1 LAKAYFIT
9 ATDTGIGKTFIAAG
23 LGFAAQSKGL
33 NVGISKPISCGGI
46 EDAVFYKNKLKLK
59 DSIDDI
65 NPVKFKQPLSP
76 YAAMK
81 TEKKKVNIARIKR
94 SINNLRKDR
103 DIVLVEGLGG
113 AMAPIKRDYY
123 VADMIKALQMSC
135 VVIARAGLGTINHT
149 LMTIDELKKRKIRIV
164 GIIMNGFDGREISQ
178 RSNAQVIEKLSG
190 IKVIGK
196 IKAKSSFADMVKQ
209 IQKQRILNTL
219 TPAPLSM
226 KWRGEAERERGGVR
240 K

>member
-1 LAKAYFIT
+1 LGKAFFVT
-9 ATDTGIGKTFIAAG
+9 ATDTEIGKTFIAAG
-23 LGFAAQSKGL
+23 LGFAAQSKGSK
-33 NVGISKPISCGGI
+33 VGISKPISCGGI

-65 NPVKFKQPLSP
+65 NPVKFKQALSP

-81 TEKKKVNIARIKR
+81 TEKKKIDIAKIKR
-94 SINNLRKDR
+94 SIKNLYKDR

-113 AMAPIKRDYY
+113 AMAPVKRDYY
-123 VADMIKALQMSC
+123 VADMIEALQMPC

-149 LMTIDELKKRKIRIV
+149 LMTLDELKKRKIRIA

-178 RSNAQVIEKLSG
+178 KSNAQVIVELSG

-196 IKAKSSFADMVKQ
+196 IKAKSSFESLVKQ
-209 IQKQRILNTL
+209 IIKQRILEKCLKRT
-219 TPAPLSM
+219 
-226 KWRGEAERERGGVR
+226 
-240 K
+240 